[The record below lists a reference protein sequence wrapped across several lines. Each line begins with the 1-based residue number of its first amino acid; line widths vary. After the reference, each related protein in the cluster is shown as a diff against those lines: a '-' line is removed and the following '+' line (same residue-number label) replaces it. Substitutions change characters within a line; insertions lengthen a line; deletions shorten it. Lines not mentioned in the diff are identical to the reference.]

1 MRIITKEQTK
11 GVMWVA
17 FGLLLLYAL
26 IVCLTDFGG
35 INLFVTTGI
44 FFSVLIT
51 TVRIADP
58 ECLPISI
65 FPNNKFLQGTFVFLI
80 VFMLAHGVFELWK
93 VISTG

>member
-1 MRIITKEQTK
+1 MRIITKEQTN
-11 GVMWVA
+11 GVMWVV
-17 FGLLLLYAL
+17 FGLLLLHML

-35 INLFVTTGI
+35 ITLFVTTSF

-51 TVRIADP
+51 SVRIADP

-65 FPNNKFLQGTFVFLI
+65 LPNNKFLRGTFVFLI

-93 VISTG
+93 VMSTG

>member
-17 FGLLLLYAL
+17 FGLLLFYAL

-35 INLFVTTGI
+35 INLFVITSI
-44 FFSVLIT
+44 FLSVLIT
-51 TVRIADP
+51 TVRMADP

-65 FPNNKFLQGTFVFLI
+65 LSNNKFWQGTFVFLI
-80 VFMLAHGVFELWK
+80 LFLLAHGVFELWE

>member
-1 MRIITKEQTK
+1 MRIIAKEQTK

-17 FGLLLLYAL
+17 FGLLLFYAL

-35 INLFVTTGI
+35 INLFAITGV
-44 FFSVLIT
+44 FFSCLIT

-65 FPNNKFLQGTFVFLI
+65 LSNNKFWQGTFVFLI
-80 VFMLAHGVFELWK
+80 VFMLAHGVFVLWE

>member
-35 INLFVTTGI
+35 INLFVITSV
-44 FFSVLIT
+44 FSSLLIT
-51 TVRIADP
+51 SVRIADP
-58 ECLPISI
+58 ECVPISI
-65 FPNNKFLQGTFVFLI
+65 LPNNKFLRGTFVFLI

-93 VISTG
+93 VMSTG

>member
-11 GVMWVA
+11 GVMWVT
-17 FGLLLLYAL
+17 FGLLLLYMF

-35 INLFVTTGI
+35 INLFVIAGA
-44 FFSVLIT
+44 FFSILIT
-51 TVRIADP
+51 TVRIGDP

-65 FPNNKFLQGTFVFLI
+65 LSNNKFWQGTFVFLI
-80 VFMLAHGVFELWK
+80 LFMLAHGVFELWK

>member
-1 MRIITKEQTK
+1 MRIIAKKQTK
-11 GVMWVA
+11 GVMWGA
-17 FGLLLLYAL
+17 FGLLLFYAL

-35 INLFVTTGI
+35 INLFAITGV

-51 TVRIADP
+51 SVRIADP

-65 FPNNKFLQGTFVFLI
+65 LSNNKFLQGTFVFLI
-80 VFMLAHGVFELWK
+80 VFVLTHGVFELWK